1 MRCIGSK
8 AETMQKLKG
17 VTNEAM
23 YIYTQNKLNIIG
35 VNERSKFSIDTS
47 QQGLP
52 RLVVYEDGV
61 KNVLGVYLPN
71 EAMTILKQLLQAL
84 SEGQASYE
92 MPISSRFSNGY
103 PLSSND
109 VQRITA
115 KLSIT
120 THARHRMIERG
131 LFSADISPEKMK
143 ESVILYIRNSFCSF
157 YNTDGSVTIGVDN
170 THYFIIDYDY
180 LAGGYSVR
188 TYAEESAHGYSVSDK
203 RRKARGE
210 RA

>member
-35 VNERSKFSIDTS
+35 VNERSKFS
-47 QQGLP
+47 
-52 RLVVYEDGV
+52 
-61 KNVLGVYLPN
+61 
-71 EAMTILKQLLQAL
+71 AL

-115 KLSIT
+115 KLSVT

-131 LFSADISPEKMK
+131 LFSADVSPEKMK

>member
-1 MRCIGSK
+1 
-8 AETMQKLKG
+8 MQKLKG

-115 KLSIT
+115 KLSVT

-131 LFSADISPEKMK
+131 LFSADVSPEKMK

-157 YNTDGSVTIGVDN
+157 YN

>member
-1 MRCIGSK
+1 MR
-8 AETMQKLKG
+8 KLKG

-35 VNERSKFSIDTS
+35 VNDRSKFSIDTS

-71 EAMTILKQLLQAL
+71 EAMTVLKQLLQAL

-109 VQRITA
+109 T
-115 KLSIT
+115 
-120 THARHRMIERG
+120 
-131 LFSADISPEKMK
+131 FS
-143 ESVILYIRNSFCSF
+143 
-157 YNTDGSVTIGVDN
+157 G
-170 THYFIIDYDY
+170 
-180 LAGGYSVR
+180 
-188 TYAEESAHGYSVSDK
+188 
-203 RRKARGE
+203 
-210 RA
+210 

>member
-1 MRCIGSK
+1 MR
-8 AETMQKLKG
+8 KLKG

-71 EAMTILKQLLQAL
+71 EAMTVLKQLLQAL

-143 ESVILYIRNSFCSF
+143 EAVIL
-157 YNTDGSVTIGVDN
+157 
-170 THYFIIDYDY
+170 
-180 LAGGYSVR
+180 LL
-188 TYAEESAHGYSVSDK
+188 
-203 RRKARGE
+203 RKADSPFTVRMGN
-210 RA
+210 RLYADKDLFDKYLTDCISIR

>member
-1 MRCIGSK
+1 M
-8 AETMQKLKG
+8 KG
-17 VTNEAM
+17 
-23 YIYTQNKLNIIG
+23 QN
-35 VNERSKFSIDTS
+35 SPS

-115 KLSIT
+115 KLSVT

-131 LFSADISPEKMK
+131 LFSADVSPEKMK

-157 YNTDGSVTIGVDN
+157 YNTDGSVN
-170 THYFIIDYDY
+170 
-180 LAGGYSVR
+180 SVR

>member
-1 MRCIGSK
+1 
-8 AETMQKLKG
+8 
-17 VTNEAM
+17 M

-61 KNVLGVYLPN
+61 KHILGVYLPN
-71 EAMTILKQLLQAL
+71 EAMTVLKQLLQAL

-115 KLSIT
+115 KLSVT

-131 LFSADISPEKMK
+131 LFSADVSPEKMK
-143 ESVILYIRNSFCSF
+143 ESVILYIRNPLLYHRLRLPRGRLLGQNLRGGICQRLFCIRQTPQGERGESLES
-157 YNTDGSVTIGVDN
+157 GSYLSNKVSNKCSYYCV
-170 THYFIIDYDY
+170 IIWYIK
-180 LAGGYSVR
+180 S
-188 TYAEESAHGYSVSDK
+188 
-203 RRKARGE
+203 RRKE
-210 RA
+210 

>member
-1 MRCIGSK
+1 MIALMTAMFAPTLTLFSK
-8 AETMQKLKG
+8 E
-17 VTNEAM
+17 
-23 YIYTQNKLNIIG
+23 
-35 VNERSKFSIDTS
+35 SDTL

-61 KNVLGVYLPN
+61 KHILGVYLPN
-71 EAMTILKQLLQAL
+71 EAMTVLKQLLQAL

-115 KLSIT
+115 KLSVT

-131 LFSADISPEKMK
+131 LFSADVSPEKMK
-143 ESVILYIRNSFCSF
+143 ESVILYIKNSFCSF
-157 YNTDGSVTIGVDN
+157 YNTDGSITIGVDN
-170 THYFIIDYDY
+170 THYFIINYDY

>member
-1 MRCIGSK
+1 
-8 AETMQKLKG
+8 
-17 VTNEAM
+17 M

-61 KNVLGVYLPN
+61 KHILGVYLPN
-71 EAMTILKQLLQAL
+71 EAMTVLKQLLQAL

-92 MPISSRFSNGY
+92 MPISTRFSNGY
-103 PLSSND
+103 PLSAND
-109 VQRITA
+109 IQRITA

-143 ESVILYIRNSFCSF
+143 EAVIL
-157 YNTDGSVTIGVDN
+157 
-170 THYFIIDYDY
+170 
-180 LAGGYSVR
+180 LL
-188 TYAEESAHGYSVSDK
+188 
-203 RRKARGE
+203 RKADSPFTVRMGN
-210 RA
+210 RLYADKDLFDKYLTDCISIR

>member
-61 KNVLGVYLPN
+61 KTSW
-71 EAMTILKQLLQAL
+71 A
-84 SEGQASYE
+84 
-92 MPISSRFSNGY
+92 
-103 PLSSND
+103 
-109 VQRITA
+109 
-115 KLSIT
+115 
-120 THARHRMIERG
+120 
-131 LFSADISPEKMK
+131 
-143 ESVILYIRNSFCSF
+143 
-157 YNTDGSVTIGVDN
+157 
-170 THYFIIDYDY
+170 FIFP
-180 LAGGYSVR
+180 
-188 TYAEESAHGYSVSDK
+188 TK
-203 RRKARGE
+203 R
-210 RA
+210 